1 MNIKLTYICV
11 FVLSDVLL
19 SSATLTTT
27 PTPGD
32 VQICQCRS
40 IQNNVDRES
49 LMIFI
54 HSTVPKKPNAA
65 KDTISG
71 SLSAEIFTLL
81 DHYKQNDP
89 VGLPMKSVPDPFPV
103 DDVKKSIGMGTLSMR
118 NTQAYGFS
126 KFRIKSVKVDM
137 NAMMVKIEEHYFI
150 V

>member
-1 MNIKLTYICV
+1 
-11 FVLSDVLL
+11 
-19 SSATLTTT
+19 
-27 PTPGD
+27 
-32 VQICQCRS
+32 
-40 IQNNVDRES
+40 
-49 LMIFI
+49 MIFI